1 MVSLGTLTRC
11 WVTYNIS
18 CILCVAHSVDLCCYL
33 DLQTH
38 KIFEAIGRAFK
49 AVVSM
54 ALYIHVSSVSH
65 PREGGELTKKKNF
78 QESHTRATSDNPA
91 IAISSILS

>member
-1 MVSLGTLTRC
+1 M
-11 WVTYNIS
+11 TYNIS

-54 ALYIHVSSVSH
+54 ALYIFLVLVT
-65 PREGGELTKKKNF
+65 PERV
-78 QESHTRATSDNPA
+78 ES
-91 IAISSILS
+91 